1 MPYTMNISGTDFPIK
16 SVKVFKS
23 KAEVVRTFKL
33 ELKSD
38 QNKVEILNLP
48 SDVVRDSVRVSGL
61 ANARLYDVVCTI
73 KTPRDAEDT
82 ILESI
87 RLLQVK
93 KVELEGQKNVRQAE
107 ADLLA
112 SWAKGVTAEHVEY
125 SGMPGFLR
133 NFVSQGKD
141 NLEAVSNITEEI
153 IAIDRQIQCL
163 KDEKELRKG
172 STNAKVVVVIG
183 TQGEQSVSF
192 DLAYAVTNASW
203 SPTYEL
209 HASMEG
215 GQPTT
220 LHYRAQVTQST
231 GEDWVDAPL
240 TLSVIETGGISHKI
254 PTLLPLKIRPAFKH
268 GGGNLFSAPPIS
280 HAAAFTM
287 AQPNAPKATLFG
299 QMSNAFG
306 HGPTPASV
314 APQAPGSGLFSSAPQ
329 AHQGAN
335 AFGGRGNVEAGSRS
349 EAELE
354 EYVDIDPSGDD
365 IPSEPSKPTTVA
377 SESPLSISFAIEG
390 QTTIPT
396 DGLNHQVPIAIL
408 PVGVEFSHIAVPRL
422 RPAVYIQCRVTNTCE
437 YRWLAGNVSV
447 ILEGNH
453 VSSVYIKG
461 VSVGK
466 SFDCTLGVDSAMKVS
481 YEKKSAVSKTEER
494 SFAEQT
500 STATYTSKVTISN
513 NHKYDVPRLLVREC
527 LPLSSPDQ
535 QVKVVLKS
543 PAQLADAK
551 DKEEVKVRDGLK
563 VMWSPVVDG
572 KGGEKDGMFEWRSSV
587 KAGGDIILDAKWEVR
602 TPNGK
607 WVEYFD
613 PQGAQ

>member
-1 MPYTMNISGTDFPIK
+1 MPYTMNISASDYPIK
-16 SVKVFKS
+16 SVKVYKS
-23 KAEVVRTFKL
+23 KAEIVRRFKL

-38 QNKVEILNLP
+38 QNKIEIVNLP

-73 KTPRDAEDT
+73 RTSRDAEDT
-82 ILESI
+82 VLESI

-107 ADLLA
+107 ADLLV
-112 SWAKGVTAEHVEY
+112 SWAKGVTAEHVAY
-125 SGMPGFLR
+125 GDMPAFLQ

-141 NLEAVSNITEEI
+141 NLEAVTNISEEI
-153 IAIDRQIQCL
+153 ITIDRQIQRL

-183 TQGEQSVSF
+183 AQGQQSVSF
-192 DLAYAVTNASW
+192 DLTYAVTNASW

-209 HASMEG
+209 HASMEV

-240 TLSVIETGGISHKI
+240 TLSVTGTGGISHTI
-254 PTLLPLKIRPAFKH
+254 PTLLPLKIRPAFKPV
-268 GGGNLFSAPPIS
+268 GGNQFSAPPPFGLS
-280 HAAAFTM
+280 M
-287 AQPNAPKATLFG
+287 AQSNAPQPAVFGQSSNLFG
-299 QMSNAFG
+299 
-306 HGPTPASV
+306 TPA
-314 APQAPGSGLFSSAPQ
+314 APQAPSAGLFGSA
-329 AHQGAN
+329 AHPTQ
-335 AFGGRGNVEAGSRS
+335 AFGASGGRDKAVPASRS
-349 EAELE
+349 EAELQ
-354 EYVDIDPSGDD
+354 EYVDINPFGDD

-396 DGLNHQVPIAIL
+396 DGLKHQVPIAIL
-408 PVGVEFSHIAVPRL
+408 PVGVEFSHIAVPRI
-422 RPAVYIQCRVTNTCE
+422 RPAVYIQCRVTNTSE

-453 VSSVYIKG
+453 VSSVYIQG

-466 SFDCTLGVDSAMKVS
+466 SFDCTLGVDSAMKVN
-481 YEKKSAVSKTEER
+481 YEKKSVVSKTAER
-494 SFAEQT
+494 SFAEQI
-500 STATYTSKVTISN
+500 SIATCTTKVTISN
-513 NHKYDVPRLLVREC
+513 SHKYDVPRLLVREC

-535 QVKVVLKS
+535 EVKVVLKS
-543 PAQLADAK
+543 PAELADAK
-551 DKEEVKVRDGLK
+551 DKEEVEVRDGLK

-587 KAGGDIILDAKWEVR
+587 KAGGEIILDANWEVR

-607 WVEYFD
+607 WVEYSD
-613 PQGAQ
+613 PQWAQ

>member
-1 MPYTMNISGTDFPIK
+1 MNVLASDYPIK

-23 KAEVVRTFKL
+23 KAEVVRTFNL

-38 QNKVEILNLP
+38 QNKVEIVNLP
-48 SDVVRDSVRVSGL
+48 SDVVRDSVRVTGL

-73 KTPRDAEDT
+73 KTQRDAENAV
-82 ILESI
+82 LESI

-93 KVELEGQKNVRQAE
+93 KVELEGQKKVRKAE

-112 SWAKGVTAEHVEY
+112 NWAGGVTAEHVGY
-125 SGMPGFLR
+125 GDMPVFLR
-133 NFVSQGKD
+133 NFVSQNKD
-141 NLEAVSNITEEI
+141 NLEAVSNISEEI
-153 IAIDRQIQCL
+153 ISIDRQIQRL
-163 KDEKELRKG
+163 EDEKELRKG

-183 TQGEQSVSF
+183 TQGEQTVSF
-192 DLAYAVTNASW
+192 DLTYAVTNASW

-209 HASMEG
+209 HASMED

-254 PTLLPLKIRPAFKH
+254 PTLLPLRIKPAFKPPT
-268 GGGNLFSAPPIS
+268 NLFG
-280 HAAAFTM
+280 
-287 AQPNAPKATLFG
+287 AQPATRGSAFG
-299 QMSNAFG
+299 QMARSNGPQSQAF
-306 HGPTPASV
+306 PV
-314 APQAPGSGLFSSAPQ
+314 VQQAPSSGLFSFSAPQ
-329 AHQGAN
+329 PATVPHATAAFG
-335 AFGGRGNVEAGSRS
+335 AFGGGGLAPGSRT
-349 EAELE
+349 EADPE
-354 EYVDIDPSGDD
+354 EYVDIAPLGDD
-365 IPSEPSKPTTVA
+365 IPSEPLKPTTVA
-377 SESPLSISFAIEG
+377 SESPLSISFTIEG

-408 PVGVEFSHIAVPRL
+408 PVGVEFSHIAVPRM
-422 RPAVYIQCRVTNTCE
+422 RPAVYIQCRITNTCE

-461 VSVGK
+461 VNVGK
-466 SFDCTLGVDSAMKVS
+466 SFDCTLGVDSSMKVN
-481 YEKKSAVSKTEER
+481 YEKKSVVSKPEER
-494 SFAEQT
+494 SFAEQINI
-500 STATYTSKVTISN
+500 ATYTSKVTISN
-513 NHKYDVPRLLVREC
+513 NHTYDVPRLLVREC
-527 LPLSSPDQ
+527 LPLSSSVLE
-535 QVKVVLKS
+535 VKVILKS
-543 PAQLADAK
+543 PSQLADAK
-551 DKEEVKVRDGLK
+551 DKEEIKIRDDLK

-572 KGGEKDGMFEWRSSV
+572 KGGEQDGMFEWRSSV
-587 KAGGDIILDAKWEVR
+587 KAGEEIVLDAKWEVR

-613 PQGAQ
+613 SQGA